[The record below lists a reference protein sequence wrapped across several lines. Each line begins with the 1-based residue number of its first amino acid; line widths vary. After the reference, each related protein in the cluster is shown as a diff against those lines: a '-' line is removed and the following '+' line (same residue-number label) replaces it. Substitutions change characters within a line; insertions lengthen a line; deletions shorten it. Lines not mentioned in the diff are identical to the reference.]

1 MCAVNYGFLAEIY
14 IVAYALIGAL
24 LGLIVGWIGPPGW
37 LPTVSATAMTV
48 ALAWLAQVLLL
59 RIDPDGALAVLFLAA
74 LTFPVA
80 YWLAPRRRSR
90 SGNLESG

>member
-1 MCAVNYGFLAEIY
+1 
-14 IVAYALIGAL
+14 
-24 LGLIVGWIGPPGW
+24 
-37 LPTVSATAMTV
+37 V